1 VDSLR
6 SEGFSIAR
14 ELRINEQIR
23 VPQVRVIR
31 GDEQIGIMSAQE
43 AQRMADEAELDLVE
57 IAPNA
62 SPPVCKI
69 MDYGKFKYEQA
80 KRERES
86 RRGSKQ
92 VELREVRMRVK
103 IDRHDR
109 DLKVRTARK
118 LLLEGDKVKMSV
130 MFRAREITHPEVGR
144 ELLDQCY
151 AQLEDIADLE
161 RPPQMEGRFMTMTLD
176 PAKKAAARSRE
187 QQKAAQAEAER
198 EPSAAAV
205 E

>member
-1 VDSLR
+1 M
-6 SEGFSIAR
+6 IR
-14 ELRINEQIR
+14 E
-23 VPQVRVIR
+23 
-31 GDEQIGIMSAQE
+31 DEQLGVLSVQE
-43 AQRMADEAELDLVE
+43 AQRLADEADLDLVE

-62 SPPVCKI
+62 SPPVVKI

-86 RRGSKQ
+86 RKGSKQ
-92 VELREVRMRVK
+92 IELREVRMRVK
-103 IDRHDR
+103 IDKHDL

-118 LLLEGDKVKMSV
+118 LLLDGDKVKMSV

-144 ELLDQCY
+144 ELLERCY
-151 AQLEDIADLE
+151 AQLEEIADLE

-176 PAKKAAARSRE
+176 PAKKAAARARDEKKSTP
-187 QQKAAQAEAER
+187 AADDSAATETADER
-198 EPSAAAV
+198 ETAAV